1 LPGLS
6 ASRPAPRS
14 LGCNRGGNAACRLA
28 RDRAHAVP
36 DRTER
41 PVTAPTTPARQCG
54 DEAELFRCHHRD
66 LLRAVSRVVD
76 APPELIEDACQ
87 NAWTIMLGRQPDR
100 VSIFAWLRVVAVHE
114 AYRLCRAHQRD
125 THLEDV
131 DRCWEAF
138 VAGGVTLDD
147 LVEARRA
154 LALLARLPARQRE
167 DLSLL
172 VAGFSY
178 REIAEMTGG
187 RTLTNVT
194 KQLAKARARMRA
206 QAS

>member
-1 LPGLS
+1 MAAG
-6 ASRPAPRS
+6 RP
-14 LGCNRGGNAACRLA
+14 A
-28 RDRAHAVP
+28 RDRAHAAP

-41 PVTAPTTPARQCG
+41 PVTAPTTPARRYG
-54 DEAELFRCHHRD
+54 DEADLYRCYQRD

-76 APPELIEDACQ
+76 APLELIEDACQ

-100 VSIFAWLRVVAVHE
+100 VCIFAWLRVVAVHE
-114 AYRLCRAHQRD
+114 AYRLCRARQRES
-125 THLEDV
+125 HLEDL
-131 DRCWEAF
+131 DRGWEAF
-138 VAGGVTLDD
+138 IAGGTTIDD
-147 LVEARRA
+147 LVEARQA
-154 LALLARLPARQRE
+154 LRLLARLPARQRE
-167 DLSLL
+167 DLALL

-194 KQLAKARARMRA
+194 KQLTKARARIRA